1 MSKSITLK
9 TFHSDITMV
18 FLFENVRQILM
29 NEEQNC
35 QVDTILIALQLKE

>member
-9 TFHSDITMV
+9 TFHSDIAMV